1 MSTQDHYNTHL
12 AHIYSWM
19 MGDFE
24 ARVDEFGEFLRLHG
38 IVPGVPEALAID
50 LGAGHGI
57 QSVALA
63 RAGFSVVAVDCNAQ
77 LLQEIEE
84 NSRGYAVEII
94 DGDMRQVRA
103 FAEREPELIVC
114 CGDTLAHLE
123 SMDDVRKFIADC
135 AQTLAQGGLLLL
147 SFRDYS
153 HALTGDERFIPV
165 KSDDSR
171 ILTCILDYSD
181 DAVRVTDL
189 LHEKSAGGWTQKV
202 SSYHKVR
209 LRTERVIACI
219 EEQGMTVRVH
229 QTVNRMV
236 YILAV
241 KSSFIF

>member
-12 AHIYSWM
+12 VHIYSWM
-19 MGDFE
+19 MGDFD
-24 ARVDEFGEFLRLHG
+24 ARVGEFGEFLRQHG
-38 IVPGVPEALAID
+38 IVPGAPGALAID

-63 RAGFSVVAVDCNAQ
+63 RAGFGVVAVDCNAQ
-77 LLQEIEE
+77 LLQKIEE

-165 KSDDSR
+165 KSDDAR

-181 DAVRVTDL
+181 DTVRVTDL

-209 LRTERVIACI
+209 LRTEHVINCI
-219 EEQGMTVRVH
+219 EAQGMTVRVH